1 MNTLPDYQ
9 EKIWSI
15 GKAALL
21 TDLAMCINRYRMHS
35 VGMFACIQATVIL
48 DSITVY
54 PDFLIMINA
63 GPKKQSEVD
72 FQNNCFMGPP
82 NFILEIHDKNDVE
95 HYHQR
100 KTLFENSG
108 VQEYLVMDENL
119 STIHWNCLRNGKYH
133 LLEPDS
139 KGVFKSEQLPGLWI
153 PLEALKTRNFWN
165 IMAAIDQGVTRK
177 EHHHMM
183 QSIWK

>member
-1 MNTLPDYQ
+1 MNPTAHHQ
-9 EKIWSI
+9 ESWSI

-35 VGMFACIQATVIL
+35 VGMFACIQASVQL
-48 DSITVY
+48 GNHTVY
-54 PDFLIMINA
+54 PDFMIMINA
-63 GPKKQSEVD
+63 GPKKQAEVD
-72 FQNNCFMGPP
+72 FEKNCFIGPP
-82 NFILEIHDKNDVE
+82 NFILEIFSKDDVGRFQ
-95 HYHQR
+95 QR
-100 KTLFENSG
+100 KALFETAG

-119 STIHWNCLRNGKYH
+119 SAIQWNCLRNGKYR
-133 LLEPDS
+133 LLKSDT
-139 KGVFKSEQLPGLWI
+139 KGVLKSEHLPGLWI

-177 EHHHMM
+177 EHHVMM